1 VNKNLIDIFALEKML
16 REFGD
21 GVQSASSIKFMDF
34 LLEDD
39 DKIVE
44 AALSL
49 VDELKEISFSL
60 RGEVWK

>member
-1 VNKNLIDIFALEKML
+1 ML